1 MYKKTRKPPKKKH
14 YIKKI
19 KHLRKLTKA
28 RGFDDDFPFFDLTF
42 LSDYEYNIDQVFKGI
57 RESGIHDIDP
67 DLARAFIENQLS
79 PARRLAAQDL
89 IENTIYIRMDE
100 MATVLEEL
108 IIQLYTT
115 HDNFSGYTDIYIVS
129 QLPEKSSYYLS
140 VLALY
145 FIRKNNFREPTR
157 FITYAMFTDKLCD
170 IIDNNPVIYIDD
182 MSYSGSQLKNSLYR
196 ASFLRSSVNKPP
208 LNMHC
213 LIISASEIAIK
224 NITKVPDRARWED
237 KTRTTISTSTFK
249 KSPFNIIIKPE
260 RIYPKLI
267 NKIGYERYVN
277 LRLFFS
283 PWTTSTPQV
292 SAYLDNKLA
301 DEVSTFKKALLYG
314 PIIPETYN
322 ISFFKE
328 LLIGWTDPHAVEKRD
343 NWPSHKIEFVE
354 VSEDNDQVRELFK
367 QVRDKYKDLDALLV
381 KAKINPKFEFMAE
394 PVIIPYIIDKIIAND
409 HIDREFI
416 HGINF
421 IPFINTCNT
430 SPKIVKVIND
440 IDVKMFDYG
449 LFMMPSSCIPYNIT
463 EYDSFGEGFSD
474 DDFKIYNNLMLQQLT
489 NIPNLDYRGCS
500 IGATSQVNPMVLYT
514 GRLLVPHWRYHD
526 FMDNYINLVAQDT
539 NYVEIHNKISKNQC
553 PISWYKLKMTNY
565 RLKGRNKTQRTQLYN
580 DVKENRE
587 RINMGAE
594 DRLQLKLKNKTLKR
608 VKLATI

>member
-28 RGFDDDFPFFDLTF
+28 RGFEDDFPFFDLTF
-42 LSDYEYNIDQVFKGI
+42 LSDYEYNIDQVFSGI

-108 IIQLYTT
+108 IIKLYTT

-129 QLPEKSSYYLS
+129 QIPEKSSYYLS

-145 FIRKNNFREPTR
+145 FIRKHNFREPSR
-157 FITYAMFTDKLCD
+157 FITYAMFSEKLCD

-182 MSYSGSQLKNSLYR
+182 MSYSGSQLKTSLHR
-196 ASFLRSSVNKPP
+196 ASFIRSNVNKPP

-224 NITKVPDRARWED
+224 NITTVPDKAKWKD
-237 KTRTTISTSTFK
+237 KTKTSIDIVSYK
-249 KSPFNIIIKPE
+249 KSPFNFIIKPE
-260 RIYPKLI
+260 RIYQKLI

-283 PWTTSTPQV
+283 PWTTNTPQV

-328 LLIGWTDPHAVEKRD
+328 LLIGWADPTAVDKND
-343 NWPSHKIEFVE
+343 FWPRHKINFINCFD
-354 VSEDNDQVRELFK
+354 DNDQVRDMFK
-367 QVRDKYKDLDALLV
+367 QVRDKYMDLDALLV
-381 KAKINPKFEFMAE
+381 QVRITPKFEYLAE
-394 PVIIPYIIDKIIAND
+394 EYILPYIIDKIIEHD
-409 HIDREFI
+409 RIDREFI

-430 SPKIVKVIND
+430 SPKILKVIND

-449 LFMMPSSCIPYNIT
+449 LFMMPSSCIPYDIT
-463 EYDSFGEGFSD
+463 EYDIFGKNLSQ
-474 DDFKIYNNLMLQQLT
+474 DDFDAYRNHIIQQLT

-500 IGATSQVNPMVLYT
+500 IGPTAQVNPMVLYT
-514 GRLLVPHWRYHD
+514 GRLLAPHWRFHD
-526 FMDNYINLVAQDT
+526 FFDNIRAASLT
-539 NYVEIHNKISKNQC
+539 
-553 PISWYKLKMTNY
+553 
-565 RLKGRNKTQRTQLYN
+565 
-580 DVKENRE
+580 
-587 RINMGAE
+587 
-594 DRLQLKLKNKTLKR
+594 
-608 VKLATI
+608 